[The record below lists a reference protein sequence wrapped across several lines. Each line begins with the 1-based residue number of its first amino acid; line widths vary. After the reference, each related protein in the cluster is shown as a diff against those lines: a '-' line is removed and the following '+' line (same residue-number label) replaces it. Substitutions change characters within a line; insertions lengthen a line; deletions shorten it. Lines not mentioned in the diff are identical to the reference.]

1 VRIYSWNVNGIRAI
15 QKKGF
20 VDWVNK
26 EQPDI
31 LCLQETKAHISQLD
45 DELIN
50 IKGYHSYWN
59 YPERRGYSGVALY
72 TKIKPNA
79 VDYGI
84 GIDIYDM
91 EGRIILAEYDDFVL
105 LNIYFPN
112 GQKDDERLQYKLDFY
127 EEILE
132 YCNERVAGG
141 DNIIISGD
149 YNTAHKEIDLKN
161 PKSNSNR
168 SGFLPVERAWMDK
181 LVENGYTDT
190 FRYFYPD
197 TIKYSWW
204 SYRFRSREKDIGW
217 RIDYHFV
224 SNNMLDRVKDA
235 LILDDVMGSDHCPVV
250 LELKDSSKITNG

>member
-1 VRIYSWNVNGIRAI
+1 LHFPILILY
-15 QKKGF
+15 KKI
-20 VDWVNK
+20 V
-26 EQPDI
+26 
-31 LCLQETKAHISQLD
+31 
-45 DELIN
+45 
-50 IKGYHSYWN
+50 IK
-59 YPERRGYSGVALY
+59 
-72 TKIKPNA
+72 
-79 VDYGI
+79 
-84 GIDIYDM
+84 
-91 EGRIILAEYDDFVL
+91 
-105 LNIYFPN
+105 PN